1 MIDKKLYK
9 SEVDALGFAY
19 VVKEKYGTKRGYI
32 KDKKIKQAVTSITGK
47 QTISDND
54 IKQFKK
60 LGVNFILVNSDL
72 Y

>member
-1 MIDKKLYK
+1 RYN
-9 SEVDALGFAY
+9 
-19 VVKEKYGTKRGYI
+19 